1 MKNMI
6 ISLAIV
12 LLIANFMMFQKDS
25 YNLVYA
31 MNAMKNIADDMA
43 RSAALSIDYEKLSEG
58 KFSFNQTEGKY
69 MAKRAFDEQI
79 AAFEK
84 RNHDELF
91 DYRNVKYDLS
101 FNEAS
106 GKVTVNIDLGK
117 ANYKL
122 PYLRNNKDLKVDSV
136 YEYVLKDV
144 KEIVVSE

>member
-58 KFSFNQTEGKY
+58 KFDFDQTEGRY

-91 DYRNVKYDLS
+91 DYNNIKYSLS

-144 KEIVVSE
+144 KEVVVSE